1 MPIYKYVSARM
12 VFVLILY
19 VFRIPICS
27 LYVGAQILLSLR
39 IHVYGCEV
47 SYEYI

>member
-39 IHVYGCEV
+39 IHVCEV